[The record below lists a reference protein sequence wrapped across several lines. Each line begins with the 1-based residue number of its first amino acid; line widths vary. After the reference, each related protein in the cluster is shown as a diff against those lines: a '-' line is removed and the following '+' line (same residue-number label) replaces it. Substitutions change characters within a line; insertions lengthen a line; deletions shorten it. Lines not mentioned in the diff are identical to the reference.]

1 MSSGKKKR
9 PPMVQCGGCQAFL
22 LAKDL
27 ESHLQQQLDVDQ
39 QKPNGGNHS
48 SDQKRSAT
56 NPGNLLSATPKPQR
70 MHSARLKQ
78 AAKSKQPMAAEG
90 GDGGGGG
97 GCCSKPGIQLS
108 QLPMAMPDVGLALKR
123 TTAFDSS
130 KAEVPGSIGLYGW
143 QRRHTALVGS
153 RICIKF

>member
-27 ESHLQQQLDVDQ
+27 ESHHQQQLDVDQ
-39 QKPNGGNHS
+39 QKLNDGNHS
-48 SDQKRSAT
+48 SDQKQSTA

-90 GDGGGGG
+90 GDGGGG
-97 GCCSKPGIQLS
+97 CCSKPGIQLS
-108 QLPMAMPDVGLALKR
+108 QLPMAMPDVGLALRR
-123 TTAFDSS
+123 TAAFDSQS
-130 KAEVPGSIGLYGW
+130 KAEVPGSIGFYGW
-143 QRRHTALVGS
+143 QRRHMALVEFTNLHK
-153 RICIKF
+153 I